1 MCLNHFDILIYI
13 KNKIL
18 KNKIIIL
25 IYFLK
30 ITYKNNYYYNFKH

>member
-1 MCLNHFDILIYI
+1 MCLNYFGILIYI

-30 ITYKNNYYYNFKH
+30 ITYKNNYYYNVKH